1 MTEHRDTEYPDVPC
15 QDFVELVTDYL
26 EGVLDPETMAAVEHH
41 LGLCQGCRE
50 YLDQIR
56 ATKRAVGHVSA
67 EALPQAVQ
75 DELVAAF
82 TGFRRPSA

>member
-1 MTEHRDTEYPDVPC
+1 MTERADGDYPDVPC

-26 EGVLDPETMAAVEHH
+26 EGVLDAETMAAVEHH
-41 LGLCQGCRE
+41 LSLCQGCRE
-50 YLDQIR
+50 YLEQIR

-67 EALPQAVQ
+67 ATLPQAVQ

-82 TGFRRPSA
+82 AGYRRPAE

>member
-1 MTEHRDTEYPDVPC
+1 MTDDMEHEYPDVPC

-50 YLDQIR
+50 YLEQIQ

-67 EALPQAVQ
+67 ESLPQAVQ

-82 TGFRRPSA
+82 TGFRRRST